1 MTVKTTPPG
10 TAPAESGTAQ
20 QQAQQQTRQRE
31 PRDRGWT
38 DIGLIPH
45 PPHRIPVLGD
55 VIGASPSTAVQDS
68 MRWARELG
76 PIFRRKVF
84 GLEVVMVSGGDL
96 VAELCDDSRFGKH
109 VGLGVANLRRLA
121 GDGLFTAHDDEPN
134 WRRAHDILAPGFTRE
149 AMQRYHP
156 TMVATASRLVA
167 RWDRHLDGTPVDAP
181 ADLTRLT
188 LDTVAQTGF
197 GFDFGCLERS
207 EPHPFVAA
215 MVAGLRR
222 AQRRTIAPPLIG
234 RALDRAAGRRDA
246 ENTAYLAGIV
256 DEIIRARQ
264 ASSRGASSRQAGA
277 RQASGRTGADDLLGL
292 MLDTAQPGTG
302 AKLNLANVRSQVI
315 TFLVAGHETTSGALS
330 FALYYLIKHPDV
342 AARAQAEVDRVW
354 GPDDGTA
361 PAYQQV
367 TKLRY
372 VRRVIDESLRLWPT
386 APAFSR
392 EARADTVL
400 GGRYRMR
407 AGAWALV
414 LTPMLH
420 RDPAWG
426 GDVDSFDPDR
436 FAPEAVRTRPG
447 HLFKPFG
454 TGPRACIGRQ
464 FALHEATLVLGMLL
478 RRYNVHDH
486 AGYQLKVAERLT
498 LMPAD
503 FTITLSRRAGHAVT
517 GRAG

>member
-1 MTVKTTPPG
+1 MTVKTPPG
-10 TAPAESGTAQ
+10 TAPAAAGTAPQ
-20 QQAQQQTRQRE
+20 ETRQRE
-31 PRDRGWT
+31 PRDHGWT
-38 DIGLIPH
+38 DLGLIPH
-45 PPHRIPVLGD
+45 PPRRVPVLGD

-84 GLEVVMVSGGDL
+84 GLEVVIVSGGDL

-121 GDGLFTAHDDEPN
+121 GDGLFTARDDEPN
-134 WRRAHDILAPGFTRE
+134 WQRAHDILAPGFTRE

-156 TMVATASRLVA
+156 TMAGTASRLVA
-167 RWDRHLDGTPVDAP
+167 RWDRHLDGAPVDAP

-234 RALDRAAGRRDA
+234 RALDRSAGRRDA
-246 ENTAYLAGIV
+246 EDASYLAGIV

-264 ASSRGASSRQAGA
+264 AS
-277 RQASGRTGADDLLGL
+277 GRTGGDDLLGL
-292 MLDTAQPGTG
+292 MLGTAQRGTG
-302 AKLNLANVRSQVI
+302 AKLDLANVRSQVI

-330 FALYYLIKHPDV
+330 FALYYLVKHPAV

-354 GPDDGTA
+354 GPDNGTA

-372 VRRVIDESLRLWPT
+372 VRRILDESLRLWPT

-392 EARADTVL
+392 EARAGTVL

-407 AGAWALV
+407 PGAWALV

-420 RDPAWG
+420 RDPGWG
-426 GDVDSFDPDR
+426 GDPDSFDPDR
-436 FAPEAVRTRPG
+436 FAPEAVRARPG

-478 RRYNVHDH
+478 RRYNLHDH

-498 LMPAD
+498 LMPD
-503 FTITLSRRAGHAVT
+503 GFTITLTRRG
-517 GRAG
+517 